1 MSKNISI
8 LLPVFNCGLYV
19 KSAIQSIINN
29 SFENYE
35 IIVINDGSTDNTLDI
50 INQFNNPRIK
60 IYNKENSGLVE
71 TLNYGL
77 KKCNYPIIMRMDG
90 DDIIHHKK
98 IETQLNYF
106 SRNESILV
114 GTQGFT
120 IDLNEN
126 KTGKINLPLTH
137 DKIIKSLLKLSSGLI
152 HPSIMFYKDALLK
165 IGGYNQNFKHAED
178 YEMYLR
184 LSKIGKISNIEDKL
198 FYLRKHDTNVSSV
211 YAEDQIKNS
220 IISREIYLNSNTL
233 LISKKIYDEY
243 KRQIDK
249 KNIYKFYIKVQT
261 RIVYFENNPTKLN
274 SIFTIILKIIRRILK
289 HLL

>member
-29 SFENYE
+29 SYKNYE
-35 IIVINDGSTDNTLDI
+35 VIVVNDGSTDNTLGL
-50 INQFNNPRIK
+50 INQFNDTRIK

-106 SRNESILV
+106 LRNESILV

-120 IDLNEN
+120 IDLNEK
-126 KTGKINLPLTH
+126 KTGKIDLPLTH

-165 IGGYNQNFKHAED
+165 IGGYNQNFNHAED

-198 FYLRKHDTNVSSV
+198 IYLRKHDTNVSLV
-211 YAEDQIKNS
+211 YSEDQIKNS
-220 IISREIYLNSNTL
+220 IISREIYLKSNTL

-243 KRQIDK
+243 KRQLDK
-249 KNIYKFYIKVQT
+249 KIFYKIYIKVQT
-261 RIVYFENNPTKLN
+261 CIVFFENNPTKLN
-274 SIFTIILKIIRRILK
+274 FIFTIILKLIRRLLKLIL
-289 HLL
+289 

>member
-8 LLPVFNCGLYV
+8 LLPVFNCGSYV

-29 SFENYE
+29 SYKNYE
-35 IIVINDGSTDNTLDI
+35 VIVVNDGSTDNTLGLI
-50 INQFNNPRIK
+50 SQFNDPRIK

-77 KKCNYPIIMRMDG
+77 NKCNYPIIMRMDG

-106 SRNESILV
+106 LRNESILV

-120 IDLNEN
+120 IDFNEK
-126 KTGKINLPLTH
+126 KTGKINLPLSH
-137 DKIIKSLLKLSSGLI
+137 NEIIKSLLKLSSGLI
-152 HPSIMFYKDALLK
+152 HPSVMYYKDALLK

-184 LSKIGKISNIEDKL
+184 LSKIGKISNLEDKL
-198 FYLRKHDTNVSSV
+198 IYLRKHDTNVSKIF
-211 YAEDQIKNS
+211 AKDQMKNT
-220 IISREIYLNSNTL
+220 IISREIYLNSNIL
-233 LISKKIYDEY
+233 LISDEIYDEY
-243 KRQIDK
+243 KRQIDEK
-249 KNIYKFYIKVQT
+249 IIYKFYMKVHT
-261 RIVYFENNPTKLN
+261 LIVYFENSPTKLN
-274 SIFTIILKIIRRILK
+274 FIFIITLKIIRRILK
-289 HLL
+289 HVL

>member
-29 SFENYE
+29 SYKNYE
-35 IIVINDGSTDNTLDI
+35 VIVVNDGSTDNTLGL
-50 INQFNNPRIK
+50 INQFNDTRIK
-60 IYNKENSGLVE
+60 VYNKENSGLVE

-77 KKCNYPIIMRMDG
+77 NKCNYPIIMRMDG

-106 SRNESILV
+106 LRNESILV

-120 IDLNEN
+120 IDFNEK
-126 KTGKINLPLTH
+126 KTGKINLPLSN

-152 HPSIMFYKDALLK
+152 HPSVMYYKDALLK

-184 LSKIGKISNIEDKL
+184 LSKVGKISNLENRLI
-198 FYLRKHDTNVSSV
+198 YLRKHDTNVSKIF
-211 YAEDQIKNS
+211 AMDQIKNT
-220 IISREIYLNSNTL
+220 IISREIYLNSNIL
-233 LISKKIYDEY
+233 SINNEIYDKY
-243 KRQIDK
+243 KRQTDEKI
-249 KNIYKFYIKVQT
+249 IYIFYMKVHAL
-261 RIVYFENNPTKLN
+261 IVYFENSPTKLN
-274 SIFTIILKIIRRILK
+274 FIFIINLKIIRRILK
-289 HLL
+289 HVL